1 MPIPL
6 LFKKAAGNIKRDRKD
21 VRAVA
26 TVNESQSI
34 TQNPLNVYA
43 DNRVYNPDLLPAT
56 VQATYNNAAADLSK
70 FINTTSTPE
79 FKKTLFDAINEELK
93 LNLNDEKDMQI
104 FSDAMRV
111 FNFTNK
117 KDLEIE
123 SEENSIYFHGKYKNK
138 IKNST
143 QIFLNPEEIYIHNLS
158 FMTKPS
164 TSNGVGYSMIQR
176 QLAAARELSNRTNKP
191 VNITVTAGLSSR
203 LSGVKVWPKLGYDFP
218 LQKTE
223 TGWSQQNYWARDAIK
238 EKYKNIATEK
248 ELNKIK
254 STAQLMLNGIKTTQK
269 DSSGN
274 RIVLNGIDVWNEI
287 TKNAQRNRKANQS
300 QLYGKLRILPN
311 SNDLSLG
318 EQVSVKYGQQKGF
331 LKSLTASRD
340 FAFDGSSMSSEEDN
354 IFKNIWKELK

>member
-117 KDLEIE
+117 K
-123 SEENSIYFHGKYKNK
+123 
-138 IKNST
+138 
-143 QIFLNPEEIYIHNLS
+143 
-158 FMTKPS
+158 
-164 TSNGVGYSMIQR
+164 
-176 QLAAARELSNRTNKP
+176 
-191 VNITVTAGLSSR
+191 
-203 LSGVKVWPKLGYDFP
+203 
-218 LQKTE
+218 
-223 TGWSQQNYWARDAIK
+223 
-238 EKYKNIATEK
+238 
-248 ELNKIK
+248 
-254 STAQLMLNGIKTTQK
+254 
-269 DSSGN
+269 
-274 RIVLNGIDVWNEI
+274 
-287 TKNAQRNRKANQS
+287 
-300 QLYGKLRILPN
+300 
-311 SNDLSLG
+311 
-318 EQVSVKYGQQKGF
+318 
-331 LKSLTASRD
+331 
-340 FAFDGSSMSSEEDN
+340 
-354 IFKNIWKELK
+354 